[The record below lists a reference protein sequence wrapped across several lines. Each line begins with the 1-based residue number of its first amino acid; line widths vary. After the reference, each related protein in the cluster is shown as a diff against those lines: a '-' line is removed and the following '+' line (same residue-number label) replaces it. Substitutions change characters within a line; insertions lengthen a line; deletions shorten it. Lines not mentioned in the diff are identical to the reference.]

1 MEDAAPRTA
10 TIIPFPDRSKPVEQT
25 PEQRL
30 ARALGSL
37 SAALAEQQV
46 AIAAWRDGLLALK
59 ASTTGL
65 HDSLQRYRTNLEALG
80 DSVSGLHDKARSLE
94 TWADGVTA
102 TGD

>member
-10 TIIPFPDRSKPVEQT
+10 TIIPFPDRSKPAEQT

-30 ARALGSL
+30 ARALEAL
-37 SAALAEQQV
+37 NAALAQQQV

-65 HDSLQRYRTNLEALG
+65 HDSLLRYRTNLATLG
-80 DSVSGLHDKARSLE
+80 DSVSELHDKAQSLE
-94 TWADGVTA
+94 AWADGVTA